1 MQIALQLGV
10 QRVIQRV
17 GWRQRQL
24 LLQMRRA
31 LVQVWLMRLASRFV

>member
-1 MQIALQLGV
+1 MQIALQLVV
-10 QRVIQRV
+10 QIVIQRV

-24 LLQMRRA
+24 LLQMRQA